1 MTKARLGL
9 ILAFGIA
16 GAILFAQLMPVALG
30 WLYDFVQEQNRPATN
45 SSQIASPVRTSDV
58 NQAPEDDISVV
69 LPGREGEVQ
78 AEEQA
83 ADPGEEEEVPAD
95 QEEAEPSGQT
105 EVPAEQGEATGRNET
120 ASTNFRP
127 SSIEDDIE
135 QTLEEYEP
143 DALTQAALALLG
155 FVFGLGIGN
164 IVARNLEQLAHRWDE
179 MHIGD
184 KVNLFLG
191 IFAGIVASI
200 PFLFALQG
208 LGGLVAPIATL
219 GLMLGF
225 STLAVMAL
233 RSMSEVLPW
242 TQHTVS
248 GKRSGIKVLDTNVLI
263 DGRIYDLAR
272 TGFLEGEIYVPS
284 FVLQELQHIA
294 DSSDSLRRQRGRR
307 GLEILRH
314 LQSEFTVEVGKYD
327 RYANDPDEEV
337 DSRLVRIAKA
347 VGGDL
352 VSNDFNLNRV
362 ARIQEVQV
370 LNINDLAL
378 SLRPN
383 VLPGE
388 TLEVTV
394 IREGNQAGQGVAYL
408 EDGTMV
414 VVEHG
419 KRLMNETHPVEVTQ
433 VIQTERGKMIFACAM
448 NESTK
453 R

>member
-1 MTKARLGL
+1 
-9 ILAFGIA
+9 
-16 GAILFAQLMPVALG
+16 
-30 WLYDFVQEQNRPATN
+30 
-45 SSQIASPVRTSDV
+45 
-58 NQAPEDDISVV
+58 
-69 LPGREGEVQ
+69 
-78 AEEQA
+78 
-83 ADPGEEEEVPAD
+83 
-95 QEEAEPSGQT
+95 
-105 EVPAEQGEATGRNET
+105 
-120 ASTNFRP
+120 
-127 SSIEDDIE
+127 
-135 QTLEEYEP
+135 
-143 DALTQAALALLG
+143 
-155 FVFGLGIGN
+155 
-164 IVARNLEQLAHRWDE
+164 
-179 MHIGD
+179 
-184 KVNLFLG
+184 
-191 IFAGIVASI
+191 
-200 PFLFALQG
+200 
-208 LGGLVAPIATL
+208 
-219 GLMLGF
+219 
-225 STLAVMAL
+225 MAL

-242 TQHTVS
+242 TQHSVT

-272 TGFLEGEIYVPS
+272 TGFLEGEVYIPS

-294 DSSDSLRRQRGRR
+294 DSSDALRRQRGRR

-314 LQSEFTVEVGKYD
+314 LQSDFTVEVGKYD

-347 VGGDL
+347 IGGDL

-378 SLRPN
+378 ALRPN

-433 VIQTERGKMIFACAM
+433 VIQTERGKMIFASAM